1 MPSQIPQEELDV
13 VYGKIKELMGYLP
26 SGAERY
32 LEKDVIGYTMPDA
45 VHSYMLGVLRTYAY
59 VLGELGE
66 MPKEVADEI
75 VTKVRRENVPFK
87 ATRGWEDR
95 IHHDIRGMVR
105 NAQGSL
111 SDRAKNFVYPGLTS
125 YDVVNTAW
133 SMALKDFA
141 YELMIPKS
149 IEFSRALINRGREHK
164 DTIMVGRT
172 HKQHAAPTTVAH
184 YFSEILGGFIPPL
197 HGYRDSTED
206 LRGKL
211 SGFVGT
217 NATKVLLFD
226 TDPEEIDRRF
236 FERIGI
242 KKDETTCQV
251 VHQYWYTDYLSR
263 LVQMCGEIAKF
274 ASDIRNYQQ
283 TEVGEMFEQTLD
295 EQVGSSTGAH
305 KKNPITTEQ
314 LCGMRW
320 TQLVSQLFASY
331 ADFITDFQ
339 RDLRDSANK
348 RIYMEEMS
356 NIAYGMVKK
365 AAKVTGKMT
374 IRKEKM
380 AENLGMTQ
388 GLICA
393 EPLQVYLQRWMGLNT
408 DEFIDAHEHV
418 RQLTDRA
425 RDEEISFLDVISEDD
440 LIQRALQDAPEK
452 KRKMIL
458 DPEKY
463 LGTCLEDFERDSQRW
478 EEELFILERDGVEL
492 HKGSSKIT
500 RI

>member
-1 MPSQIPQEELDV
+1 MPSQIPKEELDLA
-13 VYGKIKELMGYLP
+13 YGKIKDLMGYLP

-45 VHSYMLGVLRTYAY
+45 VHSYMLGVLRTYAH

-66 MPKEVADEI
+66 TPQEVADEI
-75 VTKVRRENVPFK
+75 VSKVRRENVPFK
-87 ATRGWEDR
+87 VTREWEDK
-95 IHHDIRGMVR
+95 IKHDIRGMVR
-105 NAQGSL
+105 NAQTSL
-111 SDRAKNFVYPGLTS
+111 SDKAKNFVYPGLTS
-125 YDVVNTAW
+125 YDLVNTAW

-149 IEFSRALINRGREHK
+149 IEFAKTLIGRGREHK
-164 DTIMVGRT
+164 DTIMTGRT

-184 YFSEILGGFIPPL
+184 YFSEILGGFVPPL
-197 HGYRDSTED
+197 NGYRNSTDD

-217 NATKVLLFD
+217 NAAKVLLFD

-236 FERIGI
+236 FELIGL
-242 KKDETTCQV
+242 KKDETTCQI

-263 LVQMCGEIAKF
+263 LVQMCGQIAKF
-274 ASDIRNYQQ
+274 ANDIRNYQQ

-305 KKNPITTEQ
+305 KKNPINTEQ
-314 LCGMRW
+314 ISGMRW

-348 RIYMEEMS
+348 RIYMEDIS
-356 NIAYGMVKK
+356 NLSYGMIRK
-365 AAKVTGKMT
+365 AANVARKMT

-393 EPLQVYLQRWMGLNT
+393 EPLQVYLQRWVGLNT
-408 DEFIDAHEHV
+408 NEFIDAHEHV
-418 RQLTDRA
+418 RQLTDKA
-425 RDEEISFLDVISEDD
+425 RDEGKPFLDLVAEDD
-440 LIQRALQDAPEK
+440 LIQRALQDAPDDK
-452 KRKMIL
+452 KDMIL
-458 DPEKY
+458 KPEKY
-463 LGTCLEDFERDSQRW
+463 LGTCAEDFERDSQKW
-478 EEELFILERDGVEL
+478 EKQLYDLERNVEIYIETAN
-492 HKGSSKIT
+492 K